1 MFAAS
6 KCGAIYL
13 PLNWRLAAREIEDVL
28 KDAEPTILFVG
39 DEFADRIKDLAGA
52 VPGLKSIVA
61 LDRGGSTP
69 HEPYAAW
76 LGREV
81 AADPQVSATAVRKR
95 GGEGKRVEV
104 R

>member
-61 LDRGGSTP
+61 LDRGGSPP
-69 HEPYAAW
+69 HEPYADW
-76 LGREV
+76 LGREAGAYPPVV
-81 AADPQVSATAVRKR
+81 ARTEEGRGGKKGVSAV
-95 GGEGKRVEV
+95 
-104 R
+104 